1 MQKNK
6 AVLTK
11 TPLRITFTGGGTDIP
26 SFYKE
31 YGPGR
36 VISAAINKYIYVLV
50 NKKFAGDIKVNY
62 SIIERANHAEEI
74 KHPSVREAL
83 LMLGIDRGIEI
94 VSISDIPSGGT
105 GLGSSSAFLVGLL
118 NALHAWQGEETTQ
131 KQLAEEAI
139 KIEREILK
147 EPGGKQDQYIS
158 AFGGIQYMEFKKDE
172 SVMLKPIS
180 LSETSKRRLKDN
192 LLMLYTGS
200 QRKSTEIHKLQ
211 AQEIPNKVESYFKMR
226 EITSDLYDSF
236 EKDIIDN
243 TGRLLHENWILKKQL
258 AQSISNPEIDS
269 LYNSALKEGAQ
280 GGKLI
285 GAGGS
290 GFLLFYAEK
299 EKHNNI
305 KNSLKLNAEPFD
317 FDNQG
322 SRIAYIAD

>member
-31 YGPGR
+31 HGPGT

-62 SIIERANHAEEI
+62 SVIERANHAEEI
-74 KHPSVREAL
+74 KHPTVREAL
-83 LMLGIDRGIEI
+83 CMLDIDNGIEI

-118 NALHAWQGEETTQ
+118 NALHAWKGEETTP
-131 KQLAEEAI
+131 KQLAEEAV

-147 EPGGKQDQYIS
+147 EPGGKQDQYMA

-172 SVMLKPIS
+172 SVLLKPIT
-180 LSETSKRRLKDN
+180 LSETSRKRLKEN

-200 QRKSTEIHKLQ
+200 QRKSTGIHQLQ
-211 AQEIPNKVESYFKMR
+211 AKEVPNKVETYLKMKD
-226 EITSDLYDSF
+226 ITSELYNSF
-236 EKDIIDN
+236 SKDIIDN
-243 TGRLLHENWILKKQL
+243 TGRLLHENWILKRQL
-258 AQSISNPEIDS
+258 AQGITNPEIDS
-269 LYNSALKEGAQ
+269 LYDSALKEGAQ
-280 GGKLI
+280 GGKLM
-285 GAGGS
+285 GAGSS

-299 EKHNNI
+299 GKHKHI
-305 KNSLKLNAEPFD
+305 TDSLKLNAEEFD